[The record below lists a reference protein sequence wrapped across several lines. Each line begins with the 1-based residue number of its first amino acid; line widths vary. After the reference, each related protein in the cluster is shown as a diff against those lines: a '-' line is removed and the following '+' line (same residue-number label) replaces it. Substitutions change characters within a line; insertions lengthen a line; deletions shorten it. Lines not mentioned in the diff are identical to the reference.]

1 MSRESVSNRPICH
14 LFSSYLSPVFVDAQL
29 MTNFL
34 QLHGTS
40 SECVWLTGLA

>member
-14 LFSSYLSPVFVDAQL
+14 LFSSSPVFPDAQL